1 MAFVVIGAV
10 LAVLTYGSFNKR
22 VAAIGFVTPRD
33 GLIVVPS
40 DLNGFVDDIRVSE
53 GSRVHKGEVVAVIRQ
68 DKIATNQR
76 PVSIQLSETDR
87 LLAEKL
93 DEKIADEIHIAAVE
107 RNRRDERRRSI
118 EFEISQLKDKLV
130 FLNEKARIAEAK
142 YEQQKQLASQGYISP
157 IRADEERLAWQELI
171 QAEHAARGALLKQES
186 TLKDIALEEEGA
198 ARKSKSAIGDIS
210 RLKLEAVKQRIDQN
224 SREQSTI
231 VAPMDGD
238 VTTIRIARGQATAA
252 GAPLM
257 SIVPSDARLEAQ
269 LFVPTSIIGHVSV
282 GQEVHLRY
290 RAFSF
295 EQYGVQAGIV
305 REVARAPVAGRD
317 TPFPAVLPD
326 EPLYS
331 VRVALQPRSAPE
343 LNDAIRLQ
351 PGMLLDADI
360 LIQRVTV
367 WRFLAGPIFQS
378 INRK

>member
-68 DKIATNQR
+68 NKIATNQR

-171 QAEHAARGALLKQES
+171 QAEHAVRGALLKQES
-186 TLKDIALEEEGA
+186 ILKDIALEEEGA

-210 RLKLEAVKQRIDQN
+210 RLKLEADYRC
-224 SREQSTI
+224 
-231 VAPMDGD
+231 ADGWRCHYDSNCTRSGHSSGRTFD
-238 VTTIRIARGQATAA
+238 VH
-252 GAPLM
+252 
-257 SIVPSDARLEAQ
+257 S
-269 LFVPTSIIGHVSV
+269 
-282 GQEVHLRY
+282 
-290 RAFSF
+290 AFGC
-295 EQYGVQAGIV
+295 E
-305 REVARAPVAGRD
+305 
-317 TPFPAVLPD
+317 T
-326 EPLYS
+326 
-331 VRVALQPRSAPE
+331 
-343 LNDAIRLQ
+343 
-351 PGMLLDADI
+351 
-360 LIQRVTV
+360 
-367 WRFLAGPIFQS
+367 
-378 INRK
+378 